1 MKLAVALLLLATFVA
16 CEKDWWETATFY
28 QIYPRSFR
36 DSDGD
41 GIGDLKGIIQKL
53 DHLKQLGI
61 TATWLSPI
69 MKSPMVDFGYD
80 ISDFKDIDPIFGTMK
95 DFEDLIAKAK
105 ELDIKIIMDFV
116 PNHSSDEHEW
126 FIKSENREPGFE
138 DYYIWKDGKNCTFP
152 EPTDPEPTDPEPEET
167 DPAPEETDPAPEETD
182 SEPEEV
188 ESLESFWKR
197 WPFADV
203 KKKLP
208 EVMRPRRSLD
218 DDEVPCD
225 PPNNWNAVFR
235 GSAWEWSPKRKQFY
249 FHQFHPRQPD
259 LNFEN
264 PKVEQE
270 MKDVLEF
277 WLEKGVSGFR
287 IDAM

>member
-1 MKLAVALLLLATFVA
+1 MKCLVVALLLVCITCVVS
-16 CEKDWWETATFY
+16 EKDWWETGTFY

-41 GIGDLKGIIQKL
+41 GVGDIQGIIQKL
-53 DHLKQLGI
+53 DHLKELGI

-80 ISDFKDIDPIFGTMK
+80 ISDFKSIDPLFGTMK
-95 DFEDLIAKAK
+95 DFEELVAKAK
-105 ELDIKIIMDFV
+105 QLNIKIIMDFV

-126 FIKSENREPGFE
+126 FILSENRTEGYE
-138 DYYIWKDGKNCTFP
+138 EYYNWVDGKDCLD
-152 EPTDPEPTDPEPEET
+152 EEDWDPEE
-167 DPAPEETDPAPEETD
+167 
-182 SEPEEV
+182 
-188 ESLESFWKR
+188 KI
-197 WPFADV
+197 
-203 KKKLP
+203 
-208 EVMRPRRSLD
+208 
-218 DDEVPCD
+218 VPCK

-235 GSAWEWSPKRKQFY
+235 GSAWEWSWTRGQFY

-259 LNFEN
+259 LNYRN

-277 WLEKGVSGFR
+277 WLEKGVDGFR

>member
-1 MKLAVALLLLATFVA
+1 MKLVVALLMCATLAA
-16 CEKDWWETATFY
+16 SEKDWWETATFY

-41 GIGDLKGIIQKL
+41 GVGDLRGIIQKL
-53 DHLKQLGI
+53 DHLKDLGI

-80 ISDFKDIDPIFGTMK
+80 ISDFKDIDPLFGTMK
-95 DFEDLIAKAK
+95 DFEDLTARAK
-105 ELDIKIIMDFV
+105 ELGIRIIMDFV
-116 PNHSSDEHEW
+116 PNHSSDEHDW
-126 FIKSENREPGFE
+126 FKLSESRTEGYE
-138 DYYIWKDGKNCTFP
+138 DYYVWKDGKNCKP
-152 EPTDPEPTDPEPEET
+152 EPWEE
-167 DPAPEETDPAPEETD
+167 DEE
-182 SEPEEV
+182 
-188 ESLESFWKR
+188 
-197 WPFADV
+197 
-203 KKKLP
+203 
-208 EVMRPRRSLD
+208 
-218 DDEVPCD
+218 PCD

-235 GSAWEWSPKRKQFY
+235 RSAWKWNWERKQFY

-259 LNFEN
+259 LNFRN

-277 WLEKGVSGFR
+277 WLAKGVSGFR

>member
-1 MKLAVALLLLATFVA
+1 MLKIVFFVLVSVTLVS
-16 CEKDWWETATFY
+16 CQKDWWETGTFY

-41 GIGDLKGIIQKL
+41 GVGDIKGIIEKL
-53 DHLKQLGI
+53 DHLKDLGI

-95 DFEDLIAKAK
+95 DFEDLLKKAK
-105 ELDIKIIMDFV
+105 QLGIKLIMDFV

-126 FIKSENREPGFE
+126 FILSENRTEGYE
-138 DYYIWKDGKNCTFP
+138 EYYVWKDGKDCKE
-152 EPTDPEPTDPEPEET
+152 EPWEEG
-167 DPAPEETDPAPEETD
+167 
-182 SEPEEV
+182 
-188 ESLESFWKR
+188 
-197 WPFADV
+197 
-203 KKKLP
+203 
-208 EVMRPRRSLD
+208 
-218 DDEVPCD
+218 EVPCK

-235 GSAWEWSPKRKQFY
+235 GSAWEWSPMRKQFY

-259 LNFEN
+259 LNFRN
-264 PKVEQE
+264 PKVEEE
-270 MKDVLEF
+270 MKDVLRF
-277 WLEKGVSGFR
+277 WLDKGVDGFR